1 MSELLNGLND
11 KQREAAQYTDGPL
24 LILAGAGS
32 GKTRVLT
39 YKMAYLLEEGFVKP
53 WEILAITFT
62 NKAAKEMKERV
73 ENLIGANGN
82 DIWLGTFH
90 SVCVRILKREIELIG
105 YSRDFNI
112 FDELDK
118 EKVIKEVI
126 KKLDIDDKK
135 FPVSLIKYEISKAKD
150 KMQDYEKYALEVSGD
165 FRREKIAKETTEKQN
180 RAF

>member
-1 MSELLNGLND
+1 MSDLLNGLND
-11 KQREAAQYTDGPL
+11 KQREAAKYTDGPL

-39 YKMAYLLEEGFVKP
+39 YKIAYLLETGFVKP

-62 NKAAKEMKERV
+62 NKAAREMKERV
-73 ENLIGANGN
+73 EKLIGANSN

-90 SVCVRILKREIELIG
+90 SVCVRILKREIELVG

-126 KKLDIDDKK
+126 KKLNIDDKK
-135 FPVSLIKYEISKAKD
+135 YPVS
-150 KMQDYEKYALEVSGD
+150 
-165 FRREKIAKETTEKQN
+165 
-180 RAF
+180 